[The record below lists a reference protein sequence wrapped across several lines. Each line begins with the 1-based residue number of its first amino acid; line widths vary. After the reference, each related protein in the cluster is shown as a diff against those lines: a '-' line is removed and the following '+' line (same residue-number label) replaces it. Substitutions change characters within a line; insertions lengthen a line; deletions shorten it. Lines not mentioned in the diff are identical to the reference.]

1 MAQPIVRTPDESG
14 LTIESAEAIEVGVGV
29 VSEPKGATGPAL
41 YLIRLKDEPIA
52 TYKGGVA
59 GLEATSPEGSR
70 INRLDMESPAVL
82 SYGNYL
88 LSKQADFISEAAQ
101 VLDRDIEPAYQ
112 YSVANNGL
120 AIMMTPEEAA
130 AVSKLPGVI
139 FVQRDFER
147 QLQTDNGPAW
157 VGAPGLWDGSNTGGI
172 PGTYGEGMIVGV
184 IDTGINPLNPS
195 FADVGGDSYDH
206 TNPFGAGNYVGVC
219 DSNDPSYDPTFP
231 CNDKLIGARGY
242 ISVNGGDPTDYD
254 GHGSHTASTAAG
266 NFVEATVTAPTLTV
280 NRNISGVAP
289 HANIIAYAACC
300 TASALS
306 AAIDDAIADGVDVI
320 NYSIGSDAASDL
332 WNDFDSV
339 GFLNAREA
347 GIFVATSAGNNGPG
361 AETVGS
367 PADAPWL
374 TSVGNSTHDRVWLN
388 SVTNM
393 SGGDTTPPADIT
405 GKGFTSGF
413 GPATI
418 VYAGDYASTETD
430 TPELCGVGAIGDNNS
445 PWPVGTFNGEI
456 VVCDRGTF
464 GRVEKGANVLAAGA
478 GGYILINDAASG
490 NALVGDAHVLP
501 GVHISYADGLVLKA
515 WLASGT
521 GHTATIAGATLNE
534 DAGNADIMSSSSS
547 RGANRALP
555 DIISPNVTAPG
566 TDILAA
572 YGTGGAI
579 EWDMISGTSM
589 ASPHVAG
596 AGALLMSLHPDW
608 TPAEIQSALMTTGVT
623 DMLKEDGTTPAD
635 PFDYGGGRINLNVAA
650 LAGLVLDESI
660 INYQNAN
667 PANGGDAKTLNI
679 ASFGNA
685 QCLLECS
692 WTRTVRSTQAASVT
706 WTASV
711 AGPMGLTVT
720 PASFVLGPG
729 ETQEI
734 VVTADVSALPAGDW
748 VFGEVTLEPSV
759 AGIPTAGFPV
769 AVIPTTGIIP
779 TSVEIDTRRNAGS
792 FLIEDM
798 QSMEIT
804 ELTTQSFGLTQA
816 DLTDFALY
824 QDPTND
830 ISAGEFF
837 DDLSQVFWMTVEVP
851 ADSMALIAEIA
862 DTTSPDVDMA
872 VGTGST
878 PSAATQVCQSAS
890 NGSSEFCSVA
900 DPAAGTWWVLVMNWE
915 ESVNAPDDVTLAT
928 AVVPYSDA
936 GNMSFEG
943 PTSVPQ
949 LDPFSLRLFWDTPE
963 MVAGDRWY
971 GAFTL
976 GSDAGNPGNIGMI
989 PVFITRHEDDVTKTV
1004 SSESAYAGDTVTY
1017 TITVQPNVTTEDLLY
1032 TITDAIPAGL
1042 TYVPGT
1048 ATASAGV
1055 VDVVGDTLTWSGTME
1070 VVAPTYAMSTS
1081 LENTSC
1087 AMPLA
1092 TDGGYVDLSLYGILP
1107 NSVIL
1112 GDSVEYTWTPDGD
1125 APIQFYG
1132 MEVGNTIHFSDDG
1145 FVFFD
1150 SSTGGSTPWTNE
1162 SIPNASDPNNL
1173 IAPLWKDMEIVYEAG
1188 TRGVALVSLNTGPG
1202 TPNVGHIIDYKGVE
1216 AWGQSDQRYDTQV
1229 YISRYTDD
1237 TPGEYE
1243 IVFAYNNLTG
1253 NLDVGT
1259 IGVENAYGTKG
1270 VQYAYN
1276 DATLLALQDE
1286 MAICFDLY
1294 VPVPEPVTITYEA
1307 TVDAGMAV
1315 PTTLTNTAV
1324 HDTDDPGSLSA
1335 AANADLA
1342 IQTYILYMPVVAK
1355 D

>member
-1 MAQPIVRTPDESG
+1 
-14 LTIESAEAIEVGVGV
+14 
-29 VSEPKGATGPAL
+29 
-41 YLIRLKDEPIA
+41 
-52 TYKGGVA
+52 
-59 GLEATSPEGSR
+59 
-70 INRLDMESPAVL
+70 
-82 SYGNYL
+82 
-88 LSKQADFISEAAQ
+88 
-101 VLDRDIEPAYQ
+101 
-112 YSVANNGL
+112 
-120 AIMMTPEEAA
+120 
-130 AVSKLPGVI
+130 
-139 FVQRDFER
+139 
-147 QLQTDNGPAW
+147 
-157 VGAPGLWDGSNTGGI
+157 
-172 PGTYGEGMIVGV
+172 
-184 IDTGINPLNPS
+184 
-195 FADVGGDSYDH
+195 
-206 TNPFGAGNYVGVC
+206 
-219 DSNDPSYDPTFP
+219 
-231 CNDKLIGARGY
+231 
-242 ISVNGGDPTDYD
+242 
-254 GHGSHTASTAAG
+254 
-266 NFVEATVTAPTLTV
+266 
-280 NRNISGVAP
+280 
-289 HANIIAYAACC
+289 
-300 TASALS
+300 
-306 AAIDDAIADGVDVI
+306 
-320 NYSIGSDAASDL
+320 
-332 WNDFDSV
+332 
-339 GFLNAREA
+339 
-347 GIFVATSAGNNGPG
+347 
-361 AETVGS
+361 
-367 PADAPWL
+367 
-374 TSVGNSTHDRVWLN
+374 
-388 SVTNM
+388 
-393 SGGDTTPPADIT
+393 
-405 GKGFTSGF
+405 
-413 GPATI
+413 
-418 VYAGDYASTETD
+418 
-430 TPELCGVGAIGDNNS
+430 
-445 PWPVGTFNGEI
+445 
-456 VVCDRGTF
+456 
-464 GRVEKGANVLAAGA
+464 
-478 GGYILINDAASG
+478 
-490 NALVGDAHVLP
+490 
-501 GVHISYADGLVLKA
+501 
-515 WLASGT
+515 
-521 GHTATIAGATLNE
+521 
-534 DAGNADIMSSSSS
+534 
-547 RGANRALP
+547 
-555 DIISPNVTAPG
+555 IISPNVTAPG

-720 PASFVLGPG
+720 PASFVLGAG

-779 TSVEIDTRRNAGS
+779 TSIEIDTRRNAGS

-936 GNMSFEG
+936 SNMSFEG

-976 GSDAGNPGNIGMI
+976 GSDAGNPGNIGTI
-989 PVFITRHEDDVTKTV
+989 PVFITRYEDDVTKTV

-1081 LENTSC
+1081 LEDPSC

-1092 TDGGYVDLSLYGILP
+1092 NSGAYLDLSAFGIAP
-1107 NSVIL
+1107 QSVVT
-1112 GDSVEYTWTPDGD
+1112 GDTIWFDAFTTG
-1125 APIQFYG
+1125 APITYWG
-1132 MEVGNTIHFSDDG
+1132 MPYQGINFTDDG
-1145 FVFFD
+1145 MAFFD
-1150 SSTGGSTPWTNE
+1150 STPGSTPWVNQD
-1162 SIPNASDPNNL
+1162 IPNAADPNNVL
-1173 IAPLWKDMEIVYEAG
+1173 AMFWNDWEVVYDAVNV
-1188 TRGVALVSLNTGPG
+1188 RGVSIANLGGTEADSGGLIEFDDVQPFEDTSQTIDFEIFLWRTADIALGSPD
-1202 TPNVGHIIDYKGVE
+1202 II
-1216 AWGQSDQRYDTQV
+1216 
-1229 YISRYTDD
+1229 
-1237 TPGEYE
+1237 
-1243 IVFAYNNLTG
+1243 FAYDNINLSAPPT
-1253 NLDVGT
+1253 VGT
-1259 IGVENAYGTKG
+1259 IGLENALGTDG
-1270 VQYAYN
+1270 VKYAYD
-1276 DATLLALQDE
+1276 DAALQTLEDG
-1286 MAICFDLY
+1286 MAICFDWYL
-1294 VPVPEPVTITYEA
+1294 PVAEPVTITYEA
-1307 TVDAGMAV
+1307 TVDAGMAL

-1324 HDTDDPGSLSA
+1324 HDTDDPGSLPA
-1335 AANADLA
+1335 EANADLA
-1342 IQTYILYMPVVAK
+1342 IQTYIIYMPVVAK
-1355 D
+1355 Q